1 MRKAQSNERTRTIQR
16 LEKVLQDAGIKLTSV
31 ASQTYSKSARAMLE
45 ALLGGVTDP
54 EQLAELAKARM
65 RWKIPQLKEALAN
78 RFDVAHHGVLVAQLL
93 AHIDS
98 LDIAIAT
105 LDARIALMLEEHQA
119 VIERLCTIP
128 GVAERTAQVMIAEC
142 GLDMARFPTVGHFA
156 SWAGMCPGHHESAGR
171 RRSGRTRPGP
181 RWLTE
186 ALTESAKAA
195 ARRAPTWPP
204 ITPRSAGAAAR
215 PRRSGRPATTSS
227 SPTSTSSATR
237 SSSASSA
244 PTGSASANPPSAA
257 PGVYSA
263 RSKRSATRS
272 PSSPARRPPPP
283 AERDNLDARALTVAA
298 PGDRKPLPMS
308 ERRDGDSHL
317 RPWPYHRISSQ
328 GERRQ
333 DPAEDDELPTAR
345 QPSMLGSLV
354 GRNGRSRFYSRRGA
368 ATASTVSRSTASANA
383 IV

>member
-1 MRKAQSNERTRTIQR
+1 LRKAQSNERTRTIQR

-195 ARRAPTWPP
+195 ARTKG
-204 ITPRSAGAAAR
+204 TYLAAHHAQIR
-215 PRRSGRPATTSS
+215 GRRGEAKAIG
-227 SPTSTSSATR
+227 ATR
-237 SSSASSA
+237 HDILVAYFHIVRDEVEFRELG
-244 PTGSASANPPSAA
+244 PDWQRKR
-257 PGVYSA
+257 YSPE
-263 RSKRSATRS
+263 RR
-272 PSSPARRPPPP
+272 ARRLQRQI
-283 AERDNLDARALTVAA
+283 EALGYQVT
-298 PGDRKPLPMS
+298 L
-308 ERRDGDSHL
+308 
-317 RPWPYHRISSQ
+317 
-328 GERRQ
+328 
-333 DPAEDDELPTAR
+333 
-345 QPSMLGSLV
+345 QPSQE
-354 GRNGRSRFYSRRGA
+354 
-368 ATASTVSRSTASANA
+368 TAPAG
-383 IV
+383 